1 MNAGYHNALKAQI
14 SSIDAFLAVAVPG
27 FAVHTLHFFK
37 PSRTLS
43 RTRWYY
49 QTEENKMPQ
58 RARKYKE

>member
-43 RTRWYY
+43 RTR
-49 QTEENKMPQ
+49 
-58 RARKYKE
+58 